1 MFGRFVVL
9 TITFLVVLTTA
20 SMGQSVLRY
29 RCSDDRC
36 CYPDGRCF
44 SRHVLEGQLP
54 RSLTA
59 VPLALLRQPFLA
71 PAPRPPIRAL
81 LDLIGFL
88 TLLADPNPA
97 LQVLTFEPTL
107 LVVAPRLQL
116 LRVLAPPLYLVPT
129 LQ

>member
-1 MFGRFVVL
+1 MTNVATLMAGAFPD
-9 TITFLVVLTTA
+9 T
-20 SMGQSVLRY
+20 SLRVD
-29 RCSDDRC
+29 S
-36 CYPDGRCF
+36 
-44 SRHVLEGQLP
+44 P

-88 TLLADPNPA
+88 TLLADPNSA
-97 LQVLTFEPTL
+97 LRVLTFEPTL